1 MTKAH
6 SPSVRTVVDLLRDAA
21 DRLPDR
27 DTYIFLDGEGRE
39 IRTVNRAALELR
51 ARALGAYMVE
61 QGLGG
66 ERALLVYPPGIEFLE
81 AFYGCLFAGVVAV
94 PVYPPD
100 MNRFERSLAKLDAIH
115 ADARPA
121 ALLTTTEIAGMVG
134 ALNERSPVLAGA
146 RWLTTDD
153 VPSTLA
159 EAWRPQAI
167 DERSLAFLQYT
178 SGSTSSPKGVMVSH
192 ANMLA
197 NWELQRVHMG
207 IGPETTA
214 VSWLPLYHDMGLLG
228 AATQAVYSDGLCVLM
243 EPYTFLR
250 RPVTW
255 LEALSRYKGKI
266 ITAGPNFAYD
276 LAVRKV
282 SSEAVS
288 KLDLRDVASALIAA
302 EPIRAETVDRFAHH
316 FGPAG
321 FRRSSF
327 FPAYGLA
334 EATLIVTGARLSEGP
349 IAKSFDRDAL
359 TRGTAVLRA
368 GGTEEARTSLVSS
381 GQRITD
387 DQEILV
393 VDPDTHVRCKDRT
406 IGEIWVSGSSV
417 ACGYWQNPSATREL
431 FGAMLST
438 GEGPFLRTGDLGFLD
453 DGELFL
459 TGRIKDLVIIHGVNH
474 APQDLELT
482 AERAHPAMR
491 RGCSA
496 AFSVPSA
503 EGVEQLVIVAEV
515 DPKKLGTPSADDA
528 GGSPSPSPSPIA
540 AVRAAVSAEHG
551 LMTQRIALV
560 APGSIPKTSSGKIQ
574 RGACKKELLE
584 RTLDFVHED
593 TLAEPPTAAHELPEL
608 FVVSA
613 PTKELLAR
621 HLGEL
626 HALVDSVDVRPV
638 DVAYTLTALRA
649 RGVVRV
655 AFTARG
661 RDELLAKLES
671 ARLLAAHSD
680 DASMAVRDVWL
691 GSPPAGVQPSIA
703 MVFPGQGAQTLDTCA
718 DLYERFPAFRTTL
731 DRLASTL
738 DGVLERPLLDYLYSS
753 RHPENARAR
762 EKAMKVLTRTD
773 VCQPALAA
781 VSLALSAFARTLGIH
796 PAMTIGH
803 SLGELVAAAAG
814 GMFSDEDAVRFVATR
829 GRIMQA
835 EAAEGG
841 AMLAVGAGRAILE
854 GHRADMPGVWLVN
867 FNHPKQVVLA
877 GGAVDLANARER
889 LELAGIPSTV
899 LAVSHAFHS
908 PLMQGASKHIAAA
921 IDDVRIGPSNVPVI
935 SCVEPGAYP
944 EDPASIRRIL
954 AAHATSAVDFE
965 AGVTECATRGAR
977 IWLQMGAGS
986 AMVKMAASTLRAQN
1000 VAATVMT
1007 LANSEPDAGR
1017 ALADALGRLIVLGV
1031 DVDTR
1036 PLFEGRST
1044 RAVTLPTTPM
1054 ATREIRSLG
1063 ARSVGSPAAHVATH
1077 GPTNGA
1083 NGATTQ
1089 PSNELLAVLQRQLVM
1104 LAQHTD
1110 LVRQE
1115 VALLTGGAM
1124 PLALSGLPPLPP
1136 LPLPLSLAPANLEM
1150 PQESASRASIAPAV
1164 TLAIGRVTGHATSE
1178 LRLEQRLASDLG
1190 FDSLMFAELGGELDS
1205 VFRDRGKVPEQFAS
1219 DNPTIGEVI
1228 AFLETHFDGQRR
1240 PSTSP
1245 RSVPPLPAI
1254 EPPRVVE
1261 IERPAAELGDE
1272 VWSIDAFPEVKG
1284 WKTRLLLPD
1293 ALRID
1298 NPYFKVHE
1306 GVARDTSE
1314 IGGNEVLNFASYN
1327 YLGLGGAP
1335 AVTRAAIAAT
1345 ERYGTSASASRIA
1358 SGERPPHGDLERA
1371 LATFLGCEASLV
1383 LVGGHA
1389 TNVTV
1394 IGHLLGPQDLILH
1407 DSLAHDSI
1415 LGGVR
1420 LSGARRR
1427 AFPHNDM
1434 AALDRLLTEQRTRA
1448 RRVLIAVEG
1457 VYSMDGDVAPLA
1469 ELIEIKNRHKALLY
1483 VDEAHSLGVLGA
1495 TGRGI
1500 GENAGIDR
1508 RDVELW
1514 MGTLSKSLASC
1525 GGYIAGSQSL
1535 IDFLKYSLP
1544 GFVYSVGLPP
1554 ASAAAALASLELL
1567 VAEPE
1572 RVTTLR
1578 ARSAF
1583 FIDQCRVRGIDT
1595 GAAGPSAIV
1604 PCIVGNSLDC
1614 LRLSD
1619 ALMNRGINVQ
1629 PVLYPAVEEHLA
1641 RLRFFV
1647 SSSHSE
1653 DQLALTARAVSEE
1666 LERLGN
1672 PHRHARGLAPSTTP
1686 TWESRWVRPNAGD
1699 TTQSALH
1706 PLPEAR
1712 NVFVTGGNG
1721 FIGSHV
1727 VRRLEGEGHTVRC
1740 LLRKTSRTER
1750 LDDVP
1755 YERHLGDVR
1764 DLDSLVAG
1772 ARGMDT
1778 IIHMAS
1784 VSSWAD
1790 IRSQASALEDIIVG
1804 GTRNVLE
1811 AARRA
1816 GVRRVVLVSSATAV
1830 NASTTPTVFDE
1841 TAAYTLADSSLEYSK
1856 AKHRSGELARRYAD
1870 EGMDVVTLL
1879 PAEVYGPH
1887 DDDLV
1892 TAGNLIDIIK
1902 SRPAYAPAGGTSIAH
1917 VEDVAEAIVAALD
1930 RGRSGERYI
1939 LGGDC
1944 LMLSELMTLVLAL
1957 AGRSEPVVPIPND
1970 VLIRLCHSS
1979 AAAGLQP
1986 PISLDVLEYATRYWF
2001 VDSAKAM
2008 RELGYAPRKAQE
2020 TLAPVVAWLRETR
2033 RIS

>member
-1 MTKAH
+1 MTKAL

-21 DRLPDR
+21 DRLPER
-27 DTYIFLDGEGRE
+27 DAYIFLDGEGRE

-51 ARALGAYMVE
+51 ARALGAHLIE
-61 QGLGG
+61 QGLSG

-115 ADARPA
+115 ANARPA

-153 VPSTLA
+153 VPSTVA

-228 AATQAVYSDGLCVLM
+228 AATQAIYSDGQAVLM

-255 LEALSRYKGKI
+255 LEALSRYKGGKI

-282 SSEAVS
+282 SAEAVS
-288 KLDLRDVASALIAA
+288 KLDLSSVTSALIAA
-302 EPIRAETVDRFAHH
+302 EPIRAETVDRFAQH

-321 FRRSSF
+321 FRRTSF

-334 EATLIVTGARLSEGP
+334 EATLIVTGARLTDGP
-349 IAKSFDRDAL
+349 IARSYDRDAL
-359 TRGTAVLRA
+359 TRGTATARA
-368 GGTEEARTSLVSS
+368 EGGATSPTSPTSQTSLVSS
-381 GQRITD
+381 GQRITE
-387 DQEILV
+387 DQAILI
-393 VDPDTHVRCKDRT
+393 VDPDTHVRRRDRT
-406 IGEIWVSGSSV
+406 IGEIWISGSSV
-417 ACGYWQNPSATREL
+417 ASGYWENPSATREL
-431 FGAMLST
+431 FEARLTT

-482 AERAHPAMR
+482 AERAHRAIR

-515 DPKKLGTPSADDA
+515 DPKKLGEA
-528 GGSPSPSPSPIA
+528 PSPIT

-551 LMTQRIALV
+551 LMTQVIALI

-574 RGACKKELLE
+574 RGACRKELLE
-584 RTLDFVHED
+584 RTLDLLLED
-593 TLAEPPTAAHELPEL
+593 TLPEPPAAALELPEL

-621 HLGEL
+621 HLDEL
-626 HALVDSVDVRPV
+626 HALVESVDVRPV

-649 RGVVRV
+649 RGGVRV

-661 RDELLAKLES
+661 RDELLAKLQS
-671 ARLLAAHSD
+671 ARILAAQSNETGT
-680 DASMAVRDVWL
+680 AVRDVSL
-691 GSPPAGVQPSIA
+691 GSPPAGAQPSIV

-718 DLYERFPAFRTTL
+718 DLYERFPAFRATL

-738 DGVLERPLLDYLYSS
+738 DGVLERPLLDYLYPS
-753 RHPENARAR
+753 RHPER
-762 EKAMKVLTRTD
+762 ERELQRETAMKALTRTD

-781 VSLALSAFARTLGIH
+781 VSLALTAFARTLGIH
-796 PAMTIGH
+796 PQMTIGH
-803 SLGELVAAAAG
+803 SLGEIVAAAAG
-814 GMFSDEDAVRFVATR
+814 GILTDEDAIRFVAAR

-841 AMLAVGAGRAILE
+841 AMLAVAAGRAALE
-854 GHRADMPGVWLVN
+854 ARRAKMPGVWLVN
-867 FNHPKQVVLA
+867 FNHPKQVVVA
-877 GGAVDLANARER
+877 GAVVDVANAREH
-889 LELAGIPSTV
+889 LELAGIASTV

-908 PLMQGASKHIAAA
+908 PLMQAASKHIGAA
-921 IDDVRIGPSNVPVI
+921 IDDVKIGPPALPVI
-935 SCVEPGAYP
+935 SCVEPGLYP
-944 EDPASIRRIL
+944 DDPASIRRIFT
-954 AAHATSAVDFE
+954 AHATSAIDFE

-986 AMVKMAASTLRAQN
+986 AMVKMAASTLRATN
-1000 VAATVMT
+1000 SAATVLT
-1007 LANSEPDAGR
+1007 LTNAEPDAGR
-1017 ALADALGRLIVLGV
+1017 ALAEALGKLIVLGV

-1036 PLFEGRST
+1036 ALFEGRAT
-1044 RAVTLPTTPM
+1044 RAVTLPATPM

-1063 ARSVGSPAAHVATH
+1063 ARSAGLPAAHVATH
-1077 GPTNGA
+1077 GPTNG
-1083 NGATTQ
+1083 GAIA
-1089 PSNELLAVLQRQLVM
+1089 PANELLAVLQRQLSM
-1104 LAQHTD
+1104 MTAHTD
-1110 LVRQE
+1110 LIRQE
-1115 VALLTGGAM
+1115 VALLTGGT
-1124 PLALSGLPPLPP
+1124 
-1136 LPLPLSLAPANLEM
+1136 LPLPLSAFPPLLAANVDVS
-1150 PQESASRASIAPAV
+1150 QESVAASSIAPAV
-1164 TLAIGRVTGHATSE
+1164 TLAIGRVTGHATSD
-1178 LRLEQRLASDLG
+1178 LRLDQRLASDLG
-1190 FDSLMFAELGGELDS
+1190 FDSLMFAELGGELDAA
-1205 VFRDRGKVPEQFAS
+1205 FRDRGKVPEQFAS

-1228 AFLETHFDGQRR
+1228 SFLETHFDGRKR
-1240 PSTSP
+1240 TGTAP
-1245 RSVPPLPAI
+1245 RSVLPSP
-1254 EPPRVVE
+1254 EPARAVE
-1261 IERPAAELGDE
+1261 LERAAAEPGEE
-1272 VWSIDAFPEVKG
+1272 VWSIDAFPEVKD

-1293 ALRID
+1293 ALQID
-1298 NPYFKVHE
+1298 NPYFKVHT

-1314 IGGNEVLNFASYN
+1314 VGGNHVLNFASYN
-1327 YLGLGGAP
+1327 YLGLAGAP
-1335 AVTRAAIAAT
+1335 AVTRAAIAALD
-1345 ERYGTSASASRIA
+1345 RYGTSASASRIA
-1358 SGERPPHGDLERA
+1358 SGERPPHADLERA
-1371 LATFLGCEASLV
+1371 LAAFLGCEASLV

-1394 IGHLLGPQDLILH
+1394 IGHLLGPQDLIVH

-1415 LGGVR
+1415 LGGAR

-1434 AALDRLLTEQRTRA
+1434 AALDRLLTEQRPRA

-1469 ELIEIKNRHKALLY
+1469 ELIEIKKRHKALLY

-1500 GENAGIDR
+1500 GEHAGIDR
-1508 RDVELW
+1508 NDVELW

-1535 IDFLKYSLP
+1535 VDFLKYSLP
-1544 GFVYSVGLPP
+1544 GFVYSVGIPP
-1554 ASAAAALASLELL
+1554 ASAAAAGASLELL

-1572 RVTTLR
+1572 RVTKLR

-1583 FIDQCRVRGIDT
+1583 FIDECRARGIDT
-1595 GAAGPSAIV
+1595 GVAGPSAIV

-1619 ALMNRGINVQ
+1619 ALMRRGINVQ

-1647 SSSHSE
+1647 SSCHSE
-1653 DQLALTARAVSEE
+1653 EQLALTARAVGEE
-1666 LERLGN
+1666 LEQLGN
-1672 PHRHARGLAPSTTP
+1672 PHRHARGVAPSTTP
-1686 TWESRWVRPNAGD
+1686 TWESTWVRASGGEASQP
-1699 TTQSALH
+1699 ALH
-1706 PLPEAR
+1706 ALPEAR

-1727 VRRLEGEGHTVRC
+1727 VRRLEGDGHTVRC

-1750 LDDVP
+1750 LDGVAF
-1755 YERHLGDVR
+1755 ERHLGDVR
-1764 DLDSLVAG
+1764 DLESLVAG
-1772 ARGMDT
+1772 ARGMDA

-1790 IRSQASALEDIIVG
+1790 IRSQASALDDIIVG

-1811 AARRA
+1811 AARLA

-1856 AKHRSGELARRYAD
+1856 AKHRSGELARQYAA
-1870 EGMDVVTLL
+1870 EGIEVITLL

-1892 TAGNLIDIIK
+1892 TAGNLIDIVK
-1902 SRPAYAPAGGTSIAH
+1902 SRPAYAPSGGTSIAH
-1917 VEDVAEAIVAALD
+1917 VEDVAEAIVAAID

-1944 LMLSELMTLVLAL
+1944 LTVSELMSLVLAL
-1957 AGRSEPVVPIPND
+1957 AGRSEPVVSIPND
-1970 VLIRLCHSS
+1970 VLIRLCHGS
-1979 AAAGLQP
+1979 AAAGLPP

-2001 VDSAKAM
+2001 VDSNKAM
-2008 RELGYAPRKAQE
+2008 RELGYAPRRAKE
-2020 TLAPVVAWLRETR
+2020 TLAPVLAWLRETQ
-2033 RIS
+2033 RIA